1 MKTMEEISMQKVK
14 WGVLGTA
21 DIARG
26 QTIPGMM
33 LAEHCERYAIAGR
46 RIEKA
51 KSYQEEFGFQKA
63 YGSYDELLADP
74 EVQAVYIPLP
84 NDIHC
89 EWTVKALKAKK
100 HVLCEKPLA
109 LCEAQVKEMFA
120 AAEENGVLLME
131 AFAYQH
137 SPVVAAIKAEIDS
150 GAVGELRWID
160 SAFIGG
166 RRPDTDIRMKK
177 ENYGGAQ
184 YDLGCYP
191 VSMILRMTGRE
202 PKQVLASGYFS
213 EGGVDLGVSA
223 LMLFDGDLA
232 AQADCAMV
240 SGIGRLDRFHVLGT
254 EGEIHSPVEFNQG
267 GRIPYTV
274 VRGGKAET
282 KTVDV
287 KNNYQLE
294 VEQLGRCIAEGEAP
308 FVTKEFSLMCARTT
322 DRILGAIGY

>member
-1 MKTMEEISMQKVK
+1 MRKIR
-14 WGVLGTA
+14 WGVMGTA

-26 QTIPGMM
+26 ATIPGMQ
-33 LAEHCERYAIAGR
+33 LAENCELYAVAGR
-46 RIEKA
+46 RMEKA
-51 KSYQEEFGFQKA
+51 EQYRDAFGFRKA
-63 YGSYDELLADP
+63 YEGYEALLEDP
-74 EVQAVYIPLP
+74 EVEAVYVPLP
-84 NDIHC
+84 NDLHA
-89 EWTVKALKAKK
+89 EWSIRALRAGK

-109 LCEAQVKEMFA
+109 PTAAEAERMFR
-120 AAEENGVLLME
+120 AAEENGVFLME

-177 ENYGGAQ
+177 ANYGGAQ

>member
-1 MKTMEEISMQKVK
+1 MRKIR
-14 WGVLGTA
+14 WGVMGTA

-26 QTIPGMM
+26 ATIPGMQ
-33 LAEHCERYAIAGR
+33 LAENCELYVVAGR
-46 RIEKA
+46 RMEKA
-51 KSYQEEFGFQKA
+51 EQYRDAFGFRKA
-63 YGSYDELLADP
+63 YEGYEALLNDP
-74 EVQAVYIPLP
+74 EVEAVYVPLP
-84 NDIHC
+84 NDLHA
-89 EWTVKALKAKK
+89 EWSIRALQAGK

-109 LCEAQVKEMFA
+109 PTAAEAERMFR
-120 AAEENGVLLME
+120 AAEENGVFLME

-137 SPVVAAIKAEIDS
+137 SPVVAAIKAEIDA
-150 GAVGELRWID
+150 GAVGEVRWID
-160 SAFIGG
+160 SAFIAG
-166 RRPDTDIRMKK
+166 RRPDTDIRLQKA
-177 ENYGGAQ
+177 NYGGAQ

-240 SGIGRLDRFHVLGT
+240 PGIGRLDRFHVLGT
-254 EGEIHSPVEFNQG
+254 EGEIHSPVEFNQS

-294 VEQLGRCIAEGEAP
+294 VEQLGRCIAEGEPP
-308 FVTKEFSLMCARTT
+308 FVTKGFSMMCARTT
-322 DRILGAIGY
+322 DRILGVIGY